1 MYFCFYMKPNLL
13 AMHETPL
20 VVRGNI
26 LNVISALEKIDE
38 KLLIWFSHNQINQIK
53 LKTDKC
59 HLLLNAQELNFL
71 KIGNFN
77 IDNSFSEK

>member
-1 MYFCFYMKPNLL
+1 MYFYFYMKPNLL
-13 AMHETPL
+13 AMQKTPL
-20 VVRGNI
+20 VVRDTI

-38 KLLIWFSHNQINQIK
+38 KLLIWFTHNQINQIK